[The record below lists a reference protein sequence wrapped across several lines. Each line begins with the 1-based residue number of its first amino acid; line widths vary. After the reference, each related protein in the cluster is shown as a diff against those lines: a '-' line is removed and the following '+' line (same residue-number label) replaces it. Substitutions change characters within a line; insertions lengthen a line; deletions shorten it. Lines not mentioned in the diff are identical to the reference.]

1 VKLLYLLRVVKDTPD
16 LMFDFANRDGTA
28 RRLRFSHPLELI
40 EAHTLEEVRPAL
52 QAAWKAAQSGWWVA
66 GFVGYEAAPAFDA
79 AMRVH
84 EGSGLPLVWFGVF
97 QKPDDSIRVFEPD
110 WFTVSDWSSETSESM
125 FAERIHT
132 IKDAIERGETYQVNY
147 TIRLRAQFDGDAL
160 GFYEQLHAGQR
171 GDFGAYLDL
180 GRHAILSASP
190 ELFFDWDGSR
200 IITRPMKGTV
210 RRGLWP
216 GEDAQLE
223 AWLAQSEKNRAE
235 NLMIVDLLRNDL
247 SRIATSGTVRVREMF
262 KVEGYPTVW
271 QMTSTVEAQT
281 WPDTTLEDVF
291 AALFPCGSITGA
303 PKINTMRLIHQ
314 LEGAPRGAYCGSI
327 GLIEPNTPGQGVH
340 ATFNVAIRTVVID
353 RESRQAEYG
362 VGGGITWDST
372 PEGEYAEMLTKA
384 ALLTT
389 NLPRFELLETLKL
402 ERGEYALLERHLS
415 RLDAS
420 AQHFDYHISIN
431 TVRNALKAHAQD
443 FSPEPR
449 RVRLLVSASGEVR
462 IESTPLGAIPT
473 VPDVVLASRPVS
485 GLDRFLYHKTTHRIV
500 YDTHRTQYP
509 DAFDVLLWNEAGE
522 ITEFTYGNVMLE
534 LDGLRVTP
542 PIHCGLLAG
551 TMRAELLERGEIT
564 ERVVTM
570 NDLERVTRIWF
581 VNSVRSVV
589 PVRLTFE
596 HQG

>member
-1 VKLLYLLRVVKDTPD
+1 VKLLYLLPVVKDTPD
-16 LMFDFANRDGTA
+16 LMFDFVNRDGTA
-28 RRLRFSHPLELI
+28 RRLRFTRPLELI
-40 EAHTLEEVRPAL
+40 EAHTVQDVRPAL
-52 QAAWKAAQSGWWVA
+52 RTAMQAAQSGLWVA

-79 AMRVH
+79 FMRVR

-97 QKPDDSIRVFEPD
+97 QKPDDSVRTFEPD
-110 WFTVSDWSSETSESM
+110 GFTVSDWSSETSESM
-125 FAERIHT
+125 FAQRIRT
-132 IKDAIERGETYQVNY
+132 IKDAIEHGETYQVNY

-160 GFYEQLHAGQR
+160 GFYEQLRAGQR
-171 GDFGAYLDL
+171 GGFGAYLDL

-216 GEDAQLE
+216 DEDAQLE

-247 SRIATSGTVRVREMF
+247 SRIATSGTVRVRDLF
-262 KVEGYPTVW
+262 KVESYPTVW

-281 WPDTTLEDVF
+281 RPDTTLEDVF
-291 AALFPCGSITGA
+291 AALFPCGSVTGA
-303 PKINTMRLIHQ
+303 PKINTMRLIEQ
-314 LEGAPRGAYCGSI
+314 LEDAPRGAYCGSI
-327 GLIEPNTPGQGVH
+327 GLLEPDTLGRGVR
-340 ATFNVAIRTVVID
+340 ARFNVAIRTVVID

-372 PEGEYAEMLTKA
+372 PVGEHAEILTKA

-389 NLPRFELLETLKL
+389 TIPRFELLETLKL

-415 RLDAS
+415 RLEAS
-420 AQHFDYHISIN
+420 ARHFDYSISMN
-431 TVRNALKAHAQD
+431 SVQDALKAHAQD
-443 FSPEPR
+443 FLLEPR
-449 RVRLLVSASGEVR
+449 RVRLLVSASGDIW
-462 IESTPLGAIPT
+462 IESTPLGAIPA
-473 VPDVVLASRPVS
+473 VPEVVLAAHSVVRT
-485 GLDRFLYHKTTHRIV
+485 DRFLYHKTTHRTV
-500 YDTHRTQYP
+500 YDTHRTQHP

-551 TMRAELLERGEIT
+551 TMRAELLERGEVA
-564 ERVVTM
+564 EQVVTVH
-570 NDLERVTRIWF
+570 DLERVTRFWF
-581 VNSVRSVV
+581 VNSVRGMVGV
-589 PVRLTFE
+589 QLKNLL
-596 HQG
+596 